1 MIAQLSNYWWFLVL
15 LGVLAGVVSGT
26 LGLGSGIIVVP
37 TLVILCSFEQ
47 KSAQGTALA
56 VMVPMT
62 LLGAFRYWRN
72 PEIEMSLFVIVLIAC
87 GALVGVLVGTELA
100 GRLPSLTLRKIFAVF
115 LAVVAIRMFV
125 APPGPKQRG
134 PGESLTNQQD
144 VNVVDLGGT
153 KNEADER

>member
-1 MIAQLSNYWWFLVL
+1 MMAQLSNYWWFFVL
-15 LGVLAGVVSGT
+15 LGVFAGVVSGA
-26 LGLGSGIIVVP
+26 LGLGSGIVVVP

-72 PEIEMSLFVIVLIAC
+72 PEIEMNLLVIVLIAC
-87 GALVGVLVGTELA
+87 GALGGVLVGTELA
-100 GRLPSLTLRKIFAVF
+100 GRLPSQTLRKIFAIF
-115 LAVVAIRMFV
+115 LVAAAVRMFI
-125 APPGPKQRG
+125 ASPGPKQRP

-144 VNVVDLGGT
+144 VNLVDLGGT
-153 KNEADER
+153 RNEAEER